1 VAAEHPA
8 TPRDGRS
15 AELFGVLA
23 RIVHRTTQDTA
34 AALRA
39 EGLDPARFQLLRAV
53 RAAPG
58 ETQQTFGVTR
68 GNVSMLVTELV
79 GAGPLVREPRGAAD
93 GLRLTVRGEEL
104 VRRLEP
110 EQTRFLTERRGGGA
124 RGAAGAA
131 GPPVGPAAAQRRL
144 AAGRGPAVHGRLGAA
159 GVPAAVP
166 GGAGRPRRNRAAQAA
181 LAGTVLP
188 AGVARARVDRAPRES
203 VPLSLAL
210 ATGSLAGWERPAGS
224 TWRGW
229 WWGRGRSR
237 RAGPRRPPGWSPSWR
252 SAAGRVATL
261 PARAA
266 TPLQRAYGVTPAWA
280 PVVVADGRR
289 ANSRPVAVAAA
300 VAALPVLR
308 RLR

>member
-1 VAAEHPA
+1 MAAEHPA

-39 EGLDPARFQLLRAV
+39 EGLDPTRFQLLRAV

-110 EQTRFLTERRGGGA
+110 EQTRFLTERFRVLDDEELA
-124 RGAAGAA
+124 
-131 GPPVGPAAAQRRL
+131 VLHRL
-144 AAGRGPAVHGRLGAA
+144 AAAVLQG
-159 GVPAAVP
+159 
-166 GGAGRPRRNRAAQAA
+166 
-181 LAGTVLP
+181 LP
-188 AGVARARVDRAPRES
+188 
-203 VPLSLAL
+203 
-210 ATGSLAGWERPAGS
+210 
-224 TWRGW
+224 
-229 WWGRGRSR
+229 
-237 RAGPRRPPGWSPSWR
+237 
-252 SAAGRVATL
+252 
-261 PARAA
+261 
-266 TPLQRAYGVTPAWA
+266 
-280 PVVVADGRR
+280 
-289 ANSRPVAVAAA
+289 
-300 VAALPVLR
+300 
-308 RLR
+308 